1 MSSQPTPSPAYGL
14 QRQFQVYMG
23 GLEGKRPQIP
33 VDSEELERA
42 ANLAMTPEASG
53 YLDGMPDTMR
63 ANLEAFRRWRIV
75 PRMLRDVSQRDLSIN
90 LFQRRYP
97 VPFLLAPIGVHSIV
111 HPDAEA
117 GVARAAASLG
127 IPMIFS
133 TASTMP
139 LEQVAQGM
147 GEAPRWFQ
155 LYWSKDPAFN
165 ASVVQRAERA
175 GCEAIVVTLDT
186 FLLAWRPKDIQNAY
200 LPFLLEQ
207 GVGNFLSDP
216 AFRSALTAP
225 PEEDPQ
231 GAIGHFLQIFT
242 NPALT
247 WDDLKILRDQTK
259 LPILL
264 KGILHPEDA
273 RKAID
278 AGMDGIVVSNH
289 GGRQV
294 EGAIASLDAL
304 PAIVEAVQGR
314 VPIVLDSGI
323 RKASDAIKAV
333 ALGAQAVL
341 LGRPYMWGLAL
352 GGEQGVREVLS
363 NYLADLDLTLA
374 LSGYRSFAEVD
385 SSSVVRTSL

>member
-1 MSSQPTPSPAYGL
+1 
-14 QRQFQVYMG
+14 MG

-42 ANLAMTPEASG
+42 ANLAMTPEARG

-111 HPDAEA
+111 HADAEA

-147 GEAPRWFQ
+147 GEASRWFQ

-216 AFRSALTAP
+216 AFRSALTTP